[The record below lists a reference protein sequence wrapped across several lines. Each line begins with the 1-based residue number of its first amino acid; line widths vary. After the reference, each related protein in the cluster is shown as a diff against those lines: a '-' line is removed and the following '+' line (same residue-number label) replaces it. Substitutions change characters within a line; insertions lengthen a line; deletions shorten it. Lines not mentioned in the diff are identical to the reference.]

1 MSANFLKQALVKVAS
16 RGENMTSDESAEV
29 FGEIMSGAVE
39 PTMLAAFLTA
49 LKMKGETVEEV
60 VGAASAMRARAAFIN
75 AGSSAPIDTCG
86 TGGDGLDTF
95 NISTTSAFIVA
106 GAGVAVAKH
115 GNRAATSKCGSG
127 DVLAALGF
135 NLDVHP
141 SVMEHCL
148 QEEGI
153 AFLFAPKMHPAM
165 RFAAPVRKA
174 LGFRTIFNLLGPLVN
189 PAGAVGQVVGVFS
202 AAYTE
207 FLAECLKRLGVRRA
221 FVVHGADGMDE
232 ISICSA
238 TRISQ
243 LNNGSI
249 KTSEFNPRKFF
260 PDGANF
266 SELNGGEPRENAEI
280 TRGILS
286 GKIRNGARDI
296 CLLNAAA
303 GIIVGGKTDDFAQ
316 AVVLAKDSLESG
328 RALAKLKTLV
338 EFSNQ
343 QK

>member
-1 MSANFLKQALVKVAS
+1 MNGSATKKSLAKVAAGGNLS
-16 RGENMTSDESAEV
+16 GDESAEV
-29 FGEIMSGAVE
+29 FGEIMSGEVDA
-39 PTMLAAFLTA
+39 PILAAFLTA

-60 VGAASAMRARAAFIN
+60 VGAARAMRARAAFIN
-75 AGSSAPIDTCG
+75 AGSKAPIDTCG

-165 RFAAPVRKA
+165 RYAAPVRKM
-174 LGFRTIFNLLGPLVN
+174 LGFRTVFNLLGPLLN
-189 PAGAVGQVVGVFS
+189 PAGAVGQIVGVFS
-202 AAYTE
+202 ASYTE
-207 FLAECLKRLGVRRA
+207 FLAECLGRLGVRRA

-232 ISICSA
+232 ISICMS
-238 TRISQ
+238 TRISE
-243 LNNGSI
+243 LKNGSV
-249 KTSEFNPRKFF
+249 KTSEFNPRKYF

-266 SELNGGEPRENAEI
+266 SELKGGDPSENAEI
-280 TRGILS
+280 TRGILT
-286 GKIRNGARDI
+286 GKIRSGARDVCI
-296 CLLNAAA
+296 LNAAA
-303 GIIVGGKTDDFAQ
+303 GIIVGGGADGFDE
-316 AVVLAKDSLESG
+316 AVKKAAESLDSGAAYE
-328 RALAKLKTLV
+328 KLKILV
-338 EFSNQ
+338 DFSNQ

>member
-1 MSANFLKQALVKVAS
+1 MSGEKTRAALVKAAGGANLS
-16 RGENMTSDESAEV
+16 GAESAEV
-29 FGEIMSGAVE
+29 FGEIMSGEVE
-39 PTMLAAFLTA
+39 PRILAAFLTA

-60 VGAASAMRARAAFIN
+60 AGAARAMRARATYIN
-75 AGSSAPIDTCG
+75 AGNSRPVDIVG

-95 NISTTSAFIVA
+95 NISTTSAFIIA
-106 GAGVAVAKH
+106 GAGIAVAKH
-115 GNRAATSKCGSG
+115 GNRAATGKCGSG

-174 LGFRTIFNLLGPLVN
+174 LGFRTVFNLLGPLVN
-189 PAGAVGQVVGVFS
+189 PAGATGQVIGVFGAS
-202 AAYTE
+202 YTE
-207 FLAECLKRLGVRRA
+207 FVAECLKRLGVRRA
-221 FVVHGADGMDE
+221 LVVHGGDGMDE
-232 ISICSA
+232 ISVCA
-238 TRISQ
+238 PTRISE
-243 LNNGSI
+243 LRNGSI

-260 PDGANF
+260 PCGADF
-266 SELNGGEPRENAEI
+266 SELKGGGPEVNAGI
-280 TRGILS
+280 LRGVLS
-286 GKIRNGARDI
+286 GKLRGGARGV

-303 GIIVGGKTDDFAQ
+303 GIVAGGGAEGFAE
-316 AVVLAKDSLESG
+316 AVEMARDSLDSG
-328 RALAKLKTLV
+328 KALKKLETLV

-343 QK
+343 